1 MDSSFPAADRIRCG
15 CIRVHA
21 AAILM
26 KLAPL
31 PELKQMFCLDL
42 EEAALDGGSP
52 TQPPQ

>member
-1 MDSSFPAADRIRCG
+1 
-15 CIRVHA
+15 
-21 AAILM
+21 M